1 MVASNAARE
10 QTHSCEGADGHTPGP
25 SFDPSNCIGN
35 SGSGKSSFAD
45 GLGALIHAPVFDL
58 DLIHGKTMGSEPSKT
73 KIWLGR
79 RLPTSPRHSVGSSKA
94 CTVAAES
101 RSSKSNGPYVGWMSL
116 GMSAGRGL
124 LARGL
129 RCSGTEADFAELLRW
144 AEAYRDR
151 QTPTSVKG
159 HPSTTIRWNPLPP
172 MICAFGAHRH

>member
-1 MVASNAARE
+1 MIEYLKLRTLV
-10 QTHSCEGADGHTPGP
+10 
-25 SFDPSNCIGN
+25 IGN

-94 CTVAAES
+94 CTVAAEVAVPRATALMWLDVS
-101 RSSKSNGPYVGWMSL
+101 WDVCRE
-116 GMSAGRGL
+116 GL